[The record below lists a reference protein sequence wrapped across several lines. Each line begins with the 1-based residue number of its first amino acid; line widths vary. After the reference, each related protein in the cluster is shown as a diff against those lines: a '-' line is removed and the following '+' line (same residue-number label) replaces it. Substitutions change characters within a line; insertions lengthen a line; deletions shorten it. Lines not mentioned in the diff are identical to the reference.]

1 MHGYSYHYRQCMGMA
16 SATSNN
22 GTGTFILYRLLN
34 THPPIYHENYP
45 IIKPILFPAT
55 TVVSMPGLSDMSID
69 MGICMGAWLQLR
81 LRLRL
86 RACAWLHG

>member
-81 LRLRL
+81 LRLR
-86 RACAWLHG
+86 ACAWLHG